1 MVRELFVGL
10 PVLFLPHVIVNFDI
24 IWRYK
29 PRMVSGHLGRFL
41 KGFFLLYFF
50 RWAVVWLVGGVKRA
64 FNAFSQKIFF
74 QPVLVTSDFFVGSFA
89 NRRELD

>member
-10 PVLFLPHVIVNFDI
+10 PVLFLPHVVVNFDI

-41 KGFFLLYFF
+41 KGFFLLYFL
-50 RWAVVWLVGGVKRA
+50 VVDA
-64 FNAFSQKIFF
+64 
-74 QPVLVTSDFFVGSFA
+74 
-89 NRRELD
+89 